1 MAITAGSPTT
11 TMSAVPRHRKPQ
23 SIASSVPTKTTQQTL
38 ARRLLAHPGSND
50 DLPPLLATQS
60 LPPEITAEL
69 YDFIALALRA
79 FVNTWWT
86 KITRY
91 DKEFLPHI
99 NKILRHVI
107 GRLEER
113 LVAVDLAPLVFQD
126 IPTIV
131 TQHYID
137 YRNAQAKLSTS
148 YASGGASSLPA
159 LFAQMQPHMA
169 ILPDGRID
177 SEYYRQIVDQIL
189 RLCLPPEDYEP
200 EVERSIV
207 REIIVKIVVNDIVPK
222 LSQPWFIHKS
232 ILDLAGNPEESI
244 FTVGNILYPFY
255 SS

>member
-1 MAITAGSPTT
+1 
-11 TMSAVPRHRKPQ
+11 MSAAAPRHRKPQ

-99 NKILRHVI
+99 NKILTYVI
-107 GRLEER
+107 GKLEER
-113 LVAVDLAPLVFQD
+113 LVATELAPLVFQD

-137 YRNAQAKLSTS
+137 YRNAQDKLSTS

-159 LFAQMQPHMA
+159 LFAHLQPHMA
-169 ILPDGRID
+169 ILPDGQID

-189 RLCLPPEDYEP
+189 RICLPPEDYEP
-200 EVERSIV
+200 EVQRSII
-207 REIIVKIVVNDIVPK
+207 REIIVKIVVTDIIPK
-222 LSQPWFIHKS
+222 LSQPWFIHKA
-232 ILDLAGNPEESI
+232 ILDLAGTPEESI
-244 FTVGNILYPFY
+244 FTVSSTVYPID
-255 SS
+255 SL